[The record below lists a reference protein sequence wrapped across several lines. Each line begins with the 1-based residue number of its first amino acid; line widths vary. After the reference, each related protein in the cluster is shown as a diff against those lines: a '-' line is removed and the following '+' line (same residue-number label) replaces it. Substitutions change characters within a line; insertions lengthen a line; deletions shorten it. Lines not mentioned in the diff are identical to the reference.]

1 MARLF
6 GTDGVRGIAN
16 VELTCEMAY
25 RLGQA
30 AAMYLGKTIVVG
42 RDTRYSGD
50 MLGAALSAGIM
61 SAGGT
66 VLEAGII
73 PTPGVALLVR
83 EMRAAG
89 GAVISA
95 SHNPP
100 EYNGIKLF
108 DSAGFK
114 LPDAVEDEI
123 ERFITTG
130 GLEGQVARMEE
141 AAWGA
146 SQEATD
152 LLAADATSYLASEIA
167 MPSGGSLGVTVPLE
181 QAREIYI
188 DHVVRSIGEQ
198 GLDFSGL
205 RIALDTGH
213 GAAALTSPEALRRLG
228 AEVIVINDDF
238 NGMNINVQCGSTH
251 LEPLRM
257 LLAESGADVGI
268 AHDGD
273 ADRVMIMC
281 PDGTVVDGDMV
292 EAVCALDMRERGVL
306 AGNTVVSTVMANF
319 GFVRAMR
326 EAGIEVVQTK
336 VGDRYVL
343 EAMREGGYAIGGEQ
357 SGHMILLDHNSTG
370 DGLMT
375 ACQFLAAVIRS
386 GKPVGEAVRVM
397 EKMPQTLINV
407 RVRDK
412 HAVDGNAE
420 VAAAVA
426 AAEEALAG
434 DGRVLLR
441 PSGTEPVVRVMVE
454 AADPAEAE
462 RHAQAIAAVVEA
474 SV

>member
-30 AAMYLGKTIVVG
+30 AAIYLGKTIVVG
-42 RDTRYSGD
+42 RDTRRSGD

-108 DSAGFK
+108 DAQGFK

-123 ERFITTG
+123 EAFIVRG
-130 GLEGQVARMEE
+130 GLEGEVARAEEVAWE
-141 AAWGA
+141 AAQAAGA
-146 SQEATD
+146 DAV
-152 LLAADATSYLASEIA
+152 ADATSYLASEIK
-167 MPSGGSLGVTVPLE
+167 MPSGAEVGVAIELE
-181 QAREIYI
+181 KSCDIYI
-188 DHVVRSIGEQ
+188 DHVARSIEEQ
-198 GLDFSGL
+198 GISFEGL

-213 GAAALTSPEALRRLG
+213 GASALTSPEALRRLG
-228 AEVIVINDDF
+228 AEVFVINDDF
-238 NGMNINVQCGSTH
+238 NGMDINVQCGSTH
-251 LEPLRM
+251 LEPLRELM
-257 LLAESGADVGI
+257 AETGADVGI

-273 ADRVMIMC
+273 ADRVMLMT
-281 PDGTVVDGDMV
+281 PDGTEIDGDMV

-306 AGNTVVSTVMANF
+306 AGDAVVSTVMANF

-326 EAGIEVVQTK
+326 EAGINVVQTK

-343 EAMREGGYAIGGEQ
+343 EAMREHGYSIGGEQ

-386 GKPVGEAVRVM
+386 GKSVGEAIRVM

-407 RVRDK
+407 RVADK
-412 HAVDGNAE
+412 HAVDASAE

-426 AAEEALAG
+426 AAEEALG
-434 DGRVLLR
+434 DDGRVLLR

-454 AADPAEAE
+454 AVDPAAARSHAE
-462 RHAQAIAAVVEA
+462 AIAAVVEA
-474 SV
+474 CV

>member
-30 AAMYLGKTIVVG
+30 AAIYLGKTIVVG
-42 RDTRYSGD
+42 RDTRRSGD

-100 EYNGIKLF
+100 EYNGIKFF
-108 DSAGFK
+108 DAQGFK

-123 ERFITTG
+123 EAFIVNG
-130 GLEGQVARMEE
+130 GLEGEVAAAEE
-141 AAWGA
+141 AAW
-146 SQEATD
+146 S
-152 LLAADATSYLASEIA
+152 AAQAAAPDATSYLASEIK
-167 MPSGGSLGVTVPLE
+167 MPAGAEAGVVIPLE
-181 QAREIYI
+181 NACDIYI
-188 DHVVRSIGEQ
+188 DHAARSIEDQ
-198 GLDFSGL
+198 GISFKGL

-213 GAAALTSPEALRRLG
+213 GASSLTSPEALRRLG

-238 NGMNINVQCGSTH
+238 DGMDINVQCGSTH
-251 LEPLRM
+251 LEPLRALM
-257 LLAESGADVGI
+257 AETGADVGI

-273 ADRVMIMC
+273 ADRVMLMT
-281 PDGTVVDGDMV
+281 PDGTEIDGDMV

-306 AGNTVVSTVMANF
+306 AGDTVVSTVMCNF
-319 GFVRAMR
+319 GFVRAMK
-326 EAGIEVVQTK
+326 EMGINVVQTK

-343 EAMREGGYAIGGEQ
+343 EAMREHGYSIGGEQ

-386 GKPVGEAVRVM
+386 GKPVAEAIQVM

-407 RVRDK
+407 RVNDK
-412 HAVDGNAE
+412 HAVEDSAE

-426 AAEEALAG
+426 AAEEALG
-434 DGRVLLR
+434 EDGRVLLR

-454 AADPAEAE
+454 AVDPAAAQAHAE
-462 RHAQAIAAVVEA
+462 AIAAVVEA
-474 SV
+474 CV